1 MIEVD
6 VRSRLGDFALDA
18 RFAAAEGLTAL
29 FGRSGAG
36 KTTLVNMLAG
46 LERPDDG
53 RISVAGRVLFDRQEG
68 IDLAPEKRRLGY
80 VFQEDRL
87 FPHLSVRAN
96 LEFGAR
102 RARTPDRRIDFATVV
117 ALLDLGALLERRPAR
132 LSGGEKQRVAIGRA
146 LLARPSILLM
156 DEPLAGLDARR
167 RAEVMPFIENL
178 RDQLGLPIVYVT
190 HNIDEIIRLADTVVL
205 MDEGQVAA
213 AGPLEEIM
221 TRLDLSAIIGSFDAG
236 AVMRATVAE
245 HDSQH
250 ALTRLRIEGG
260 DLTVSRLDL
269 PVGASLR
276 VRLRARDVILALH
289 RPADISTLNVLQG
302 TVTELRP
309 AMASQTDVL
318 VDVGSPLWARLT
330 RRSVEE
336 LRLEPGR
343 EVFALVKSVALDHY
357 AGGFADDIPPATR

>member
-6 VRSRLGDFALDA
+6 VRRRLPAFAVDA
-18 RFAAAEGLTAL
+18 RFTAAQGITAL

-36 KTTLVNMLAG
+36 KTTVINMLAG
-46 LERPDDG
+46 LVRPDEG
-53 RISVAGRVLFDRQEG
+53 RIAVDGRVLFDHDAG

-87 FPHLSVRAN
+87 FPHLSVRGN
-96 LEFGAR
+96 LGFGAR
-102 RARTPDRRIDFATVV
+102 RAPAAERRIDFDAVV
-117 ALLDLGALLERRPAR
+117 ALLDLGGLLARRPAR
-132 LSGGEKQRVAIGRA
+132 LSGGERQRVAIGRA
-146 LLARPSILLM
+146 LLACPSLLLM

-167 RAEVMPFIENL
+167 RAEIMPFVENL
-178 RDQLGLPIVYVT
+178 RDRLTVPIVYVT

-205 MDEGQVAA
+205 IEAGRVAA

-221 TRLDLSAIIGSFDAG
+221 TRLDLSAVIGSFDAG
-236 AVMRATVAE
+236 AVMRATVAD
-245 HDSQH
+245 HDAEH
-250 ALTRLRIEGG
+250 ALTRLTIEGG
-260 DLTVSRLDL
+260 ALTVSRLDL

-289 RPADISTLNVLQG
+289 RPADISTLNVLHG

-318 VDVGSPLWARLT
+318 VDVGSRLWARVT

-336 LRLEPGR
+336 LGLEPGK

-357 AGGFADDIPPATR
+357 AGGFADETR

>member
-6 VRSRLGDFALDA
+6 VRRRLPTLTLDV
-18 RFAAAEGLTAL
+18 RFTASEGITAL

-36 KTTLVNMLAG
+36 KTTVVNMLAG
-46 LERPDDG
+46 LERPDEG
-53 RISVAGRVLFDRQEG
+53 RIAVANRVLFDRERG
-68 IDLAPEKRRLGY
+68 SDLAPEKRRLGY

-87 FPHLSVRAN
+87 FPHLSVRGN
-96 LEFGAR
+96 LAFGAR
-102 RARTPDRRIDFATVV
+102 RAPASERRINFEAVV
-117 ALLDLGALLERRPAR
+117 ALLDLGGLLARRTAR

-146 LLARPSILLM
+146 LLACPSLLLM
-156 DEPLAGLDARR
+156 DEPLAGLDTPR
-167 RAEVMPFIENL
+167 RAEIMPFIESL
-178 RDQLGLPIVYVT
+178 RDQLGVPIVYVT

-205 MDEGQVAA
+205 IDEGRVAA
-213 AGPLEEIM
+213 AEPLEEIM

-245 HDSQH
+245 HDPEH
-250 ALTRLRIEGG
+250 ALTRLEIKGG
-260 DLTVSRLDL
+260 TLTVSRLDL
-269 PVGASLR
+269 PLGASLR
-276 VRLRARDVILALH
+276 VRIRARDVILALR
-289 RPADISTLNVLQG
+289 RPADISTLNVLSG

-318 VDVGSPLWARLT
+318 VDVGSRLWARVT

-336 LRLEPGR
+336 LGIEPGR

-357 AGGFADDIPPATR
+357 AGGFGDDMS